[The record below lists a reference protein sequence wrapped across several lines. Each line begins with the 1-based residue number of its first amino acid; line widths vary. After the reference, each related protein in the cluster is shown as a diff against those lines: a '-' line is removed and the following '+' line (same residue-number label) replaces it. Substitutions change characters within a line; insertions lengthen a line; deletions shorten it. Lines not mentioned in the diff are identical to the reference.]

1 MIQNGTHFVS
11 ALALPLLAVAF
22 ALARLCRLIA
32 PPLAQL
38 TISARWLGLHLVGLA
53 YLVSWHA
60 SLSTFAPPADI
71 CFDSSL
77 LMALL
82 AVRWSRHALLLY
94 SLRVA
99 EFARLPGPPISLIHC
114 LPLFFY
120 ISSATLLGCAEKI
133 RNNLKHEKRN
143 TCV

>member
-60 SLSTFAPPADI
+60 SLSTFALPADI

-77 LMALL
+77 LMAPL
-82 AVRWSRHALLLY
+82 AVRLSRRAPLLCSGRSIKLTILLTY
-94 SLRVA
+94 SA
-99 EFARLPGPPISLIHC
+99 AIGF
-114 LPLFFY
+114 
-120 ISSATLLGCAEKI
+120 
-133 RNNLKHEKRN
+133 
-143 TCV
+143 

>member
-22 ALARLCRLIA
+22 ALARLCKLIA

-77 LMALL
+77 LMAPL
-82 AVRWSRHALLLY
+82 AVRWSRHALLHC
-94 SLRVA
+94 SLDAVGL
-99 EFARLPGPPISLIHC
+99 ARLARPSASSNPSIFC
-114 LPLFFY
+114 LAVRH
-120 ISSATLLGCAEKI
+120 SKKHKI
-133 RNNLKHEKRN
+133 G
-143 TCV
+143 

>member
-22 ALARLCRLIA
+22 ALARLSRLIA

-60 SLSTFAPPADI
+60 SLSTFALPADI

-77 LMALL
+77 LMAPL
-82 AVRWSRHALLLY
+82 AVRLSRHALLLY

-99 EFARLPGPPISLIHC
+99 EFARLPGPPISFVHC
-114 LPLFFY
+114 FPLFFKHLHRY
-120 ISSATLLGCAEKI
+120 SAGLRRKNHKHFKI
-133 RNNLKHEKRN
+133 
-143 TCV
+143 

>member
-60 SLSTFAPPADI
+60 SLSISVPLADI
-71 CFDSSL
+71 CFGGSH
-77 LMALL
+77 LMASM
-82 AVRWSRHALLLY
+82 AVRWWLRSVLLCSHNCACCFCVALK
-94 SLRVA
+94 
-99 EFARLPGPPISLIHC
+99 
-114 LPLFFY
+114 
-120 ISSATLLGCAEKI
+120 LG
-133 RNNLKHEKRN
+133 
-143 TCV
+143 

>member
-1 MIQNGTHFVS
+1 MGPKLLMIQNGTHFVS

-32 PPLAQL
+32 APLAQL
-38 TISARWLGLHLVGLA
+38 TISARWLGLRLVGLA

-60 SLSTFAPPADI
+60 SLSTSAPFAAT

-82 AVRWSRHALLLY
+82 AVRSLRRALLLC
-94 SLRVA
+94 SLDVM
-99 EFARLPGPPISLIHC
+99 EFS
-114 LPLFFY
+114 
-120 ISSATLLGCAEKI
+120 
-133 RNNLKHEKRN
+133 
-143 TCV
+143 